1 MENEEMTNEQFRYI
15 VKTLLETIEKEA
27 ETLKDEEERERML
40 TTIKSLI
47 PKE

>member
-40 TTIKSLI
+40 QTIKSLI

>member
-27 ETLKDEEERERML
+27 ETLKDEEEREHML
-40 TTIKSLI
+40 QTIKSLI